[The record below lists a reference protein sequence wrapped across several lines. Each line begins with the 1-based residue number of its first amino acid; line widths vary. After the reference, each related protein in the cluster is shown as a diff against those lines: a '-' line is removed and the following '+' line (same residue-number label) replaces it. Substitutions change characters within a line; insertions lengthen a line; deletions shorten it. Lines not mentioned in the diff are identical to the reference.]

1 MNVSMKVGSEVLE
14 LQLPERHFARHISFA
29 EQSTGE
35 RSANE
40 WVQKSVEE
48 LRSSG
53 FFSAARDRIVGLLLA
68 DSTRERTFE
77 GYLPTL
83 QAAAETAEELR
94 VFVCTGTH
102 DPESAENAELGETL
116 RERLRQLS
124 ITATVTVHDARAGDH
139 VHVETTTHGT
149 RVEFHAAALECET
162 FLVLANMK
170 VHYFAGYSNP
180 VKYYL
185 PGLCSFETARS
196 NHSLTLDERSTFGK
210 HPWHPNPECHD
221 NPLAEDMVDGFE
233 LLIGAREH
241 FALTVVGSIENP
253 IWCGGGRTEEV
264 AGRAMEVVD
273 RFSRLVVEPSRFL
286 VVSPGGHPHDE
297 SLYTAQRALEL
308 TRAAVQSGGEVLFL
322 AACPNGVGSGTA
334 RRNFFEPLT
343 RELSEVCRKPEGE
356 YVMYSHKAYKFGLYL
371 ADLERVHVLSEL
383 PAEELK
389 SIHLA
394 PVSSAQAVI
403 DEWIGKAGEG
413 DSVTFV
419 DDASKFALCRKA

>member
-1 MNVSMKVGSEVLE
+1 MNVSMKFGRDVLE
-14 LQLPERHFARHISFA
+14 LQLPDQHFARHIRFA

-35 RSANE
+35 RSASD

-53 FFSAARDRIVGLLLA
+53 FFSAARDRVVGLLLA

-124 ITATVTVHDARAGDH
+124 ITATVTVHDARSTDH
-139 VHVETTTHGT
+139 VHVATTTHGT
-149 RVEFHAAALECET
+149 PVEFHEAALECET

-185 PGLCSFETARS
+185 PGLCSLETARS
-196 NHSLTLDERSTFGK
+196 NHSLTFDERSTFGQ
-210 HPWHPNPECHD
+210 HPWHPNPECRD

-241 FALTVVGSIENP
+241 FALAVVGSIESP
-253 IWCGGGRTEEV
+253 LWCGGGRTEDV
-264 AGRAMEVVD
+264 AGEAMEVID
-273 RFSRLVVEPSRFL
+273 RVSRLEVEPSRFL

-308 TRAAVQSGGEVLFL
+308 TRAAVESGGEVLFL
-322 AACPNGVGSGTA
+322 AACPNGVGSEAA
-334 RRNFFEPLT
+334 RRNFFDPLT
-343 RELSEVCRKPEGE
+343 RDLTEVCRKPEGA

-371 ADLERVHVLSEL
+371 TGLDRVHALSEL
-383 PAEELK
+383 PADELA

-394 PVSSAQAVI
+394 PASSAQAVL
-403 DEWIGKAGEG
+403 DDWIRRAGPN
-413 DSVTFV
+413 DLVTFI
-419 DDASKFALCRKA
+419 DDASKFALCSKA